1 MICFFYFIH
10 LNNVILIILNIV
22 NVLTFMDK
30 KNILSVKNL
39 EKIYT
44 SKEAST
50 THALNN
56 LNLDVKEGEI
66 FGLLGPNGAGK
77 TTFINILA
85 GTVIKTSG
93 QVNVWGFDLDKNP
106 RQVRASVGIV
116 PQEVNLDPFFSPR
129 KLLELQAGLY
139 GIKKKNRITDTILRL
154 VSLEKQADSYARS
167 LSGGMK
173 RRLLVAKALVHQPP
187 IIFLDEPTAG
197 VDVQLR
203 KNLWKN
209 VKSLNEQGVTI
220 ILTTHYLEEAEEM
233 CDRIAILNKGNMV
246 ALDSTK
252 NLLDKIQTKKVTVKT
267 DKKIDIKDGDL
278 ESLKIISNLEN
289 EICVSYEK
297 NTINIEELINLIKR
311 DNAKIKDIS
320 TDDGD
325 LEDVFLRL
333 IKN

>member
-1 MICFFYFIH
+1 
-10 LNNVILIILNIV
+10 
-22 NVLTFMDK
+22 MDK

-39 EKIYT
+39 KKIY
-44 SKEAST
+44 SNKQDGE

-85 GTVIKTSG
+85 GTVIKTAG

-139 GIKKKNRITDTILRL
+139 GIKEKDRITDTILNL
-154 VSLEKQADSYARS
+154 VSLEKQANSYARS

-173 RRLLVAKALVHQPP
+173 RRLLMAKALVHQPP
-187 IIFLDEPTAG
+187 IVFLDEPTAG
-197 VDVQLR
+197 VDVELR
-203 KNLWKN
+203 QNLWKN
-209 VKSLNEQGVTI
+209 VRLLNDLGVTI

-233 CDRIAILNKGNMV
+233 CDRIAILNKGNIV

-252 NLLDKIQTKKVTVKT
+252 NLLNRIQTKKVTFKT
-267 DKKIDIKDGDL
+267 NQQIDINENDL
-278 ESLKIISNLEN
+278 ESLKIISKLDN
-289 EICVSYEK
+289 EVCVSYEK
-297 NTINIEELINLIKR
+297 SKINIEELINLVKK
-311 DNAKIKDIS
+311 NNVKIIDIS